1 MKVEIKNRFTGSI
14 IISGDYESLKNC
26 LEHNRGANLRGA
38 NLGDAYLGGA
48 NLRGA
53 YLGDADLG
61 GAKGY
66 VNSHDIFQEA
76 VRRQPVSTF
85 NDTEWAAIA
94 QIVIHCLCWD
104 SIKKRFTDEM
114 PHIFETLANEGFTEW
129 LEYWNS
135 EVK

>member
-26 LEHNRGANLRGA
+26 LEHN
-38 NLGDAYLGGA
+38 
-48 NLRGA
+48 RGA